1 MRQPTQDGRNS
12 SRVPCLPLLCPSRR
26 ESVPG
31 LDGRYAERGRPQ
43 ACARPL
49 GMVQKEEP
57 GPLRGRVRGLQSGFG
72 NRYIAV
78 VLTHKT
84 RLTVTIGLTVAVTVP
99 EVVTLVAGNHGG
111 AKPPCKKRLS
121 NQMFL
126 VVTFP
131 CLAWLAIRPPTIVS
145 VLIWFQVL
153 IKPPDPLLEIIASEA
168 SISRF

>member
-1 MRQPTQDGRNS
+1 MQ
-12 SRVPCLPLLCPSRR
+12 SR
-26 ESVPG
+26 
-31 LDGRYAERGRPQ
+31 
-43 ACARPL
+43 
-49 GMVQKEEP
+49 
-57 GPLRGRVRGLQSGFG
+57 FG
-72 NRYIAV
+72 NGYIAL

-84 RLTVTIGLTVAVTVP
+84 RVAVTFGLTVAEVVPDVVTV
-99 EVVTLVAGNHGG
+99 VAGNQGG
-111 AKPPCKKRLS
+111 AKPPCKKRRS

-153 IKPPDPLLEIIASEA
+153 ISPPEPPLEIISGAA